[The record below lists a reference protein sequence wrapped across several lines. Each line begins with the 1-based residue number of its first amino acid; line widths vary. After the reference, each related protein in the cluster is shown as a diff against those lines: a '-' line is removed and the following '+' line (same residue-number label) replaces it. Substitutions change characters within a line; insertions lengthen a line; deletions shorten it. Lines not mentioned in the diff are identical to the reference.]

1 MIFVAGNSQ
10 RGMKRSIFIIIA
22 SVILIAGSCKPIENL
37 PDEPAIEFRAF
48 DLSDDVD
55 TLGNPVKAGK
65 LTFYFE
71 DGDGDLGLEAPK
83 VPGVDPSGNLFFRL
97 YRKNGN
103 TFDLAGPTDPLYPS
117 EFRIPFLETGGQNKI
132 LKGTVEVTLLYY
144 FYNTTD
150 TLYYD
155 FWIRDRG
162 GNDSNTATT
171 CIFTLGDNGTCQPE

>member
-1 MIFVAGNSQ
+1 
-10 RGMKRSIFIIIA
+10 MKRSVI
-22 SVILIAGSCKPIENL
+22 ILIISAIVLIGSCKPIESL

-48 DLSDDVD
+48 SLFDMVD

-71 DGDGDLGLEAPK
+71 DGDGDLGLDAPK
-83 VPGVDPSGNLFFRL
+83 VPGIDPSGNLFFKL
-97 YRKNGN
+97 YRKNAT

-117 EFRIPFLETGGQNKI
+117 EYRIPFLETGGQNKI
-132 LKGTVEVTLLYY
+132 LRGTVDVTLMYYLYD
-144 FYNTTD
+144 TTD

-162 GNDSNTATT
+162 GHDSNTAST
-171 CIFTLGDNGTCQPE
+171 CIFVLGENGTCPPE